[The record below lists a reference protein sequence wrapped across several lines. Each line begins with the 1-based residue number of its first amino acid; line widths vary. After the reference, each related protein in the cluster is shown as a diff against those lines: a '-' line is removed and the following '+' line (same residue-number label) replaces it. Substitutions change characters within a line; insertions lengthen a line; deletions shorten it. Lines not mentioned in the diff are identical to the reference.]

1 MNTRFAV
8 VGAAVVMIAASGA
21 AAAEQHLVVPTAFA
35 NLEGNANSSIPMG
48 SGNAGTAQYIYA
60 ESELA
65 AIPSGS
71 RIVGFQ
77 VRQDNNFGFVRW
89 PSVAGVASSYR
100 VIMAKAATGPLGISA
115 TFASNLINPVEVR
128 SGPLA
133 IAAQSYPGAFP
144 IGGTTPKGWGPQI
157 ALQTEYV
164 YRGGPLAIEFR
175 VVGIV
180 GTSTTA
186 DAQTN
191 SAAAAGGGNASSDHE
206 TTSNGGAALI
216 IRLAY
221 VTGACVGDLNAD
233 TFVDDADFVLF
244 AAAYNILDCADPAM
258 PAGCPADLN
267 TDSVV
272 DDLDFVLFAA
282 AYNELLCP

>member
-8 VGAAVVMIAASGA
+8 VGAAVVTVGAWSAAG
-21 AAAEQHLVVPTAFA
+21 AEQHLVVPAAFA
-35 NLEGNANSSIPMG
+35 NVEGNANTSMPMG
-48 SGNAGTAQYIYA
+48 SGNAGTGQYIYS
-60 ESELA
+60 ETELA
-65 AIPSGS
+65 ALPFGA

-89 PSVAGVASSYR
+89 PSSAGVASNYR
-100 VIMAKAATGPLGISA
+100 VIMARAATGPLGISP
-115 TFASNLINPVEVR
+115 TFVANLVDPVEVR

-144 IGGTTPKGWGPQI
+144 IGGTTPEGWGPQI

-175 VVGIV
+175 VDGIF

-191 SAAAAGGGNASSDHE
+191 SAAAAGAANATSSNA

-244 AAAYNILDCADPAM
+244 AVAYNILDCADPSM

-272 DDLDFVLFAA
+272 DDLDFVIFAA